1 MVGTTIPS
9 FLILRRLTIFLT
21 WQILMGLSFG
31 AIIPKA
37 PFHCLA
43 EDHVGKQLYERAG
56 PAWGDGPAR
65 WIVKMPRNPAKIV
78 GAWQEVA
85 KIYANNPIR
94 GATFYNHFANLNSY
108 APWTRYRMLERVLK
122 NSRSVPG
129 VETMLRH
136 AKIASLLGDPD
147 HKPVDRPN
155 LDRTKSKLKKPKGQ
169 RPAEK
174 LPTLEEEF
182 GEGPYEELP
191 PEPFNEAS
199 SDMASLPSEED
210 MASSFDNI
218 KGGLRLEMM
227 KDWYRNFKDWA
238 MRRFR
243 KATRVVKGQSM
254 QYARMVSTEDLPGEP
269 PQSEGSP
276 SDEGKPIDPDE
287 RPPSE
292 PEPKPPEPEGPKPD
306 IPGHEA
312 TEPKPPSPEVP
323 KPPPPPGEPELPGM
337 PKAVTSDITEGAAKL
352 RAGASLLDAFPEM
365 AGIEPAVQAQALFAA
380 GAPADVI
387 GLVDETATAAG
398 LRAAILPI
406 SETASI
412 MLADLSILLNVIDML
427 NIPMTVIGIL
437 ISILEIIDAIS
448 YTMGTCDQDKQ
459 KCIISGQLHKHH
471 AVTGHGGYKE
481 VLDEIKGKASQDG
494 GENWHDHFCKKQAKK
509 RKSKCES
516 LEQVEKSKCDG
527 YHKRDKKACLNDAE
541 AHHYKCKAL
550 IEEYIPK
557 CAETR
562 KILNAIEAQR
572 PDPSNTVN
580 PGPTATAAWLT
591 SVPPRPRG
599 YSRGTPRRYCP
610 RYRVGRGKIGVMTS
624 IIG

>member
-1 MVGTTIPS
+1 
-9 FLILRRLTIFLT
+9 
-21 WQILMGLSFG
+21 MGLSFG

-43 EDHVGKQLYERAG
+43 EDHVGKRLYERTR
-56 PAWGDGPAR
+56 PAWADGPAR

-78 GAWQEVA
+78 GSWQEVA
-85 KIYANNPIR
+85 KIYAKNPIR
-94 GATFYNHFANLNSY
+94 GATFYNYFANLNSY

-122 NSRSVPG
+122 DSRSVPG

-147 HKPVDRPN
+147 HVWDPKYKPNQKPVDRPN

-199 SDMASLPSEED
+199 SDMASLPPEED
-210 MASSFDNI
+210 MASSFDNS
-218 KGGLRLEMM
+218 KGRLRLERM

-254 QYARMVSTEDLPGEP
+254 QYARMVSAEDLPGEP

-276 SDEGKPIDPDE
+276 NDEGKPIDPDE

-312 TEPKPPSPEVP
+312 PEPKPPSPEVL

-412 MLADLSILLNVIDML
+412 LLADLSILLNVIDML

-437 ISILEIIDAIS
+437 ISILEIIDAIP

-471 AVTGHGGYKE
+471 VGEHRCHTHHHCIRTGDICGHRDNEPHETVCNWDQRLKYKAVTGHGGYKE
-481 VLDEIKGKASQDG
+481 VLDEIKGKGAHPLWQCRITETLTPQQHPKTAAKLARPLLQKASQKAQIQMRVSRTSREVKVRWLPQTQQESVSERCRSAPLQVQSAG
-494 GENWHDHFCKKQAKK
+494 GGVYPEV
-509 RKSKCES
+509 R
-516 LEQVEKSKCDG
+516 
-527 YHKRDKKACLNDAE
+527 RD
-541 AHHYKCKAL
+541 
-550 IEEYIPK
+550 EEDSE
-557 CAETR
+557 CGRGAETGS
-562 KILNAIEAQR
+562 Q
-572 PDPSNTVN
+572 
-580 PGPTATAAWLT
+580 
-591 SVPPRPRG
+591 
-599 YSRGTPRRYCP
+599 
-610 RYRVGRGKIGVMTS
+610 
-624 IIG
+624 